1 MPCCGPYNYKA
12 SPRTPRAC
20 AFSVSRYNI
29 AVYLI
34 KGKMESFPLMRQ
46 TDRQTGRHARTHART
61 HARRH
66 ARTQAGRHL
75 VATRAW
81 RVCGAAEGQTQGLLL
96 LTAQA
101 RVGSSQCGLADMYA
115 YTYVPGHTLACTQH
129 RVHGTTKELGGGGR
143 ENPSS
148 SCLALSL
155 DGSWAHISLATDVS
169 SSLSSL
175 PSSPSF
181 PLPLPALCHK
191 RIS

>member
-1 MPCCGPYNYKA
+1 MGLTTTRPPLGLPA
-12 SPRTPRAC
+12 PALSPFPGITL
-20 AFSVSRYNI
+20 RYI
-29 AVYLI
+29 SS
-34 KGKMESFPLMRQ
+34 MESFPLMRQ
-46 TDRQTGRHARTHART
+46 TDRQTGTQ
-61 HARRH
+61 ARRH
-66 ARTQAGRHL
+66 AGTQARRHAGRHL

-101 RVGSSQCGLADMYA
+101 RVGSSQCGRADMYA

-155 DGSWAHISLATDVS
+155 DGSWAHIGLATDVS

-191 RIS
+191 RTS